1 MTGFFAP
8 TFILPLVLALFAVL
22 LIALLRWLWN
32 LTMPRIFGLPQIA
45 FWEAFR
51 LLLIAGILFGI
62 WRI

>member
-8 TFILPLVLALFAVL
+8 SFLPLFFAFFGVL

-32 LTMPRIFGLPQIA
+32 LTMPRIFGLPQIE

-62 WRI
+62 GRI

>member
-8 TFILPLVLALFAVL
+8 TFLPLFLALFAVL
-22 LIALLRWLWN
+22 PIALLRWLWN
-32 LTMPRIFGLPQIA
+32 LTMPRIFGLPQIE
-45 FWEAFR
+45 FWESFR